1 MSFFHYS
8 ESTGTIW
15 RGVGLSH
22 MPIKYTE
29 KQKKEIPLFLIT
41 ALLSFHHRTVDFP
54 DSSSHSQT
62 CFLIN
67 TRRNVKWYGA
77 AVCKEAHHLGE
88 LRIVS
93 SCEQK
98 CIILFFLT
106 PAKATCWQ
114 GSFIYSHFV
123 TWNELEDSKS
133 VRVKYLIPSSAALIL
148 LSSF

>member
-29 KQKKEIPLFLIT
+29 KQKKEIPSIPYHCTLVLPPQNSGFSRL
-41 ALLSFHHRTVDFP
+41 
-54 DSSSHSQT
+54 SSHSQT
-62 CFLIN
+62 YFLIN